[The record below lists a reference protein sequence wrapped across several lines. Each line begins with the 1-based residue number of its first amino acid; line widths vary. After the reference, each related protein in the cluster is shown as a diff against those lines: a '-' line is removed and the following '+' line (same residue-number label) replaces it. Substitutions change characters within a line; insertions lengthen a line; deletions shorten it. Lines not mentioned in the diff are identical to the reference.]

1 MHAQNIFTDT
11 QSEEQDKTHHTGR
24 VCLTYNC
31 MAFAKT
37 LARERGASERAHSC
51 WFALRPACLCK
62 ICCLTFL
69 MTAGHRTS
77 HVWRDSPL
85 MSSSLALVK
94 PLSLRLYV
102 YLLGHLPHAAS
113 EFSLAARHIIY
124 DIVCARDST
133 LAFCIFACRRLYLV
147 PSVTRRWVLYAAACA
162 RTHPSMCRLIGSL
175 IQFMRPNA
183 PTCDVGSSFSM
194 KGLHVLCNR
203 SHQIKVFRWQ

>member
-1 MHAQNIFTDT
+1 
-11 QSEEQDKTHHTGR
+11 
-24 VCLTYNC
+24 
-31 MAFAKT
+31 
-37 LARERGASERAHSC
+37 
-51 WFALRPACLCK
+51 
-62 ICCLTFL
+62 

-133 LAFCIFACRRLYLV
+133 LAFCIFAYAVGFIRCRVSLV
-147 PSVTRRWVLYAAACA
+147 SGCFML
-162 RTHPSMCRLIGSL
+162 
-175 IQFMRPNA
+175 QFAPAPFDVPPDWFFNPIYETNA
-183 PTCDVGSSFSM
+183 PTCDVGSNFWM
-194 KGLHVLCNR
+194 KGLQVLCNC
-203 SHQIKVFRWQ
+203 SHQIKVYSWR